1 MTRDTTGASP
11 HVGSFKSMK
20 MKSLKFYISFVVA
33 LSISTVLT
41 ASNNPQAAIPAG
53 TSIDVELTS
62 TISTSA
68 NQVGDPFTA
77 KVEDPVFAHGQE
89 VIPAGSLLRGHI
101 TFVKPPG
108 RLHGKA
114 EMRLVADAVTTNDG
128 KQFTF
133 AAQLASAGSSSGAT
147 VKGDEGT
154 LQGAGKDTKKGAEDT
169 GIATAAGA
177 GVGAIA
183 AGGQGALYGAGIG
196 ALAGAIDLLAKHHK
210 NIVLHPGTA
219 LTFVLSAPAAESKAT
234 ASSAVSAPFVCSNC
248 R

>member
-1 MTRDTTGASP
+1 M
-11 HVGSFKSMK
+11 VMK
-20 MKSLKFYISFVVA
+20 ARSVRFYISLCAAFLIPTFLA
-33 LSISTVLT
+33 A
-41 ASNNPQAAIPAG
+41 ASNSQVILPAG

-68 NQVGDPFTA
+68 NQPGDPFTA
-77 KVEDPVFAHGQE
+77 QVEDPVFAHGQE
-89 VIPAGSLLRGHI
+89 VIPAGSMLRGHI

-108 RLHGKA
+108 RIHGKA
-114 EMRLVADAVTTNDG
+114 EMRLVADAITTKDG

-133 AAQLASAGSSSGAT
+133 AAQLASADSQNGAT

-154 LQGAGKDTKKGAEDT
+154 LQGSGKDTKKGAEDT

-183 AGGQGALYGAGIG
+183 AGGEGALYGAGIG
-196 ALAGAIDLLAKHHK
+196 ALAGAIALIAKHHK

-219 LTFVLSAPAAESKAT
+219 LTFVLSSPATESKAT
-234 ASSAVSAPFVCSNC
+234 ASSAVSAPFICSNC

>member
-1 MTRDTTGASP
+1 MDKNKKR
-11 HVGSFKSMK
+11 MK
-20 MKSLKFYISFVVA
+20 GLQLTIALLVA
-33 LSISTVLT
+33 LAMPVLLAAAGSTQVVL
-41 ASNNPQAAIPAG
+41 PAG

-68 NQVGDPFTA
+68 NQQGDPFTA
-77 KVEDPVFAHGQE
+77 QVEDPVFAHGEQ
-89 VIPAGSLLRGHI
+89 VIAPGSMLRGHI

-108 RLHGKA
+108 RIHGKA
-114 EMRLVADAVTTNDG
+114 EMRLVADTITTTDG

-133 AAQLASAGSSSGAT
+133 AAQLASANSGNGAK
-147 VKGDEGT
+147 VKGNEGT
-154 LQGAGKDTKKGAEDT
+154 LEGAGKDAKKGAEDT

-177 GVGAIA
+177 GVGAMA

-196 ALAGAIDLLAKHHK
+196 ALAGVIDLIAKHHK

-219 LTFVLSAPAAESKAT
+219 LTFVLSTSAAESKST
-234 ASSAVSAPFVCSNC
+234 PSSAVSAPFICANC